1 LFSEFY
7 FCVDITWTL
16 LIIINTFFNLK
27 FKITMKQIWK
37 FFALAIVM
45 IAFSASSF
53 AQLSATANATASATI
68 IAPITLTRTANLDFG
83 NVVTSPVA
91 GTVTLDPAGVR
102 TAGGGAAVLAAQPGS
117 VSVATFTVGGT
128 VGWTY
133 AITLPASVTIDDAG
147 AGVAMT
153 VDTFTSTPDATSII
167 PAGGTETLS
176 VGATLNVG
184 VSQVAGLYTSAT
196 PFTVT
201 VNYN

>member
-1 LFSEFY
+1 
-7 FCVDITWTL
+7 
-16 LIIINTFFNLK
+16 
-27 FKITMKQIWK
+27 MKQIWK

-68 IAPITLTRTANLDFG
+68 IAPITLVNVTPLDFG